1 MTSRIQPLFDRVI
14 VRRRESIDKIG
25 NILIPKVA
33 QEQQIV
39 GTVLA
44 CGDCRVDADGREHA
58 LRVKVNDVVLF
69 SPLCGTEYELPE
81 LGMVVILREE
91 DLIGILHE
99 DPAPATPK
107 EPVQCT
113 EPVAASS

>member
-1 MTSRIQPLFDRVI
+1 MATRLQPLFDRVI
-14 VRRRESIDKIG
+14 VRRRDSKDKSEG
-25 NILIPKVA
+25 GILIPKVA

-44 CGDCRVDADGREHA
+44 CGDCRIDSEGREYA
-58 LRVKVNDVVLF
+58 LRVKAGDTVLF

-81 LGMVVILREE
+81 MGMVVILREE

-99 DPAPATPK
+99 EAT
-107 EPVQCT
+107 ETQT
-113 EPVAASS
+113 